1 MTLRFLTSGESHGR
15 GLLLILEGLPSGL
28 SLPRASFEE
37 ELRRRRRGFGRGP
50 RMGLERD
57 RLSFWGGLRNGVT
70 TGAPFGCV
78 LENTEGEAWSAA
90 MDPERTDP
98 EAEAKVRPECP
109 RPGHADLPGALKYGT
124 PDVRNVLERA
134 SARSTAAW
142 TLAGV
147 AAKLLLEELGITLWG
162 AVTSIGTASAALPGS
177 SEEWQEARISD
188 MGCPLS
194 EEPMLRKPVE
204 RALEEGETLGG
215 TFCIRVAG
223 MPPGIGSYVEWDR
236 RLDGLCAGALMAL
249 PGIKAVGVGDGEE
262 LGKCPGSEAHDPIL
276 PLPEGGYR
284 RSRNRAGG
292 IEGGVTNGEDLL
304 FRATMKPIPTL
315 KKPLASVNLRTH
327 QPQEAHVERGDAC
340 AVPSA
345 CVVGETLIAWVLAR
359 TIMEQFGGDRM
370 EDLKSR
376 FSEHRARME
385 RGLGHA

>member
-28 SLPRASFEE
+28 FLPREAFEG

-50 RMGLERD
+50 RMGLEKD
-57 RLSFWGGLRNGVT
+57 RLSFWGGVRNGFT
-70 TGAPFGCV
+70 TGAPLGCV
-78 LENTEGEAWSAA
+78 LENTEWEAWRDA
-90 MDPERTDP
+90 MDPEQTNP
-98 EAEAKVRPECP
+98 EAVEKVRPQCP
-109 RPGHADLPGALKYGT
+109 RPGHADLSGALKYGT
-124 PDVRNVLERA
+124 SDVRNVLERA

-147 AAKLLLEELGITLWG
+147 AAKLLLEDLGVVLWG
-162 AVTSIGTASAALPGS
+162 SVLSIGSASVPLPGNS
-177 SEEWQEARISD
+177 QEWEEARNSD

-194 EEPMLRKPVE
+194 GEPALRAPVE

-215 TFCIRVAG
+215 TFCLRVTG

-262 LGKCPGSEAHDPIL
+262 LGRDSGSHVHDPIE

-292 IEGGVTNGEDLL
+292 IEGGVTNGEELL

-315 KKPLASVNLRTH
+315 KKPLPSVNLRSH

-345 CVVGETLIAWVLAR
+345 CVVGETLLAWVLAR

-370 EDLKSR
+370 EDLKER
-376 FSEHRARME
+376 FAAHRARME
-385 RGLGHA
+385 RGLADA